1 VRGSVCGGLESG
13 VGYKTEAGQEFWEGA
28 VSAGMDWTGV
38 GVLQDSIRWLENR
51 ELSLRAGYLA
61 SRSC

>member
-1 VRGSVCGGLESG
+1 MESG

-38 GVLQDSIRWLENR
+38 GVLIEFRSWKIVNCRFGRDIWLLFGVN
-51 ELSLRAGYLA
+51 SKIQG
-61 SRSC
+61 